1 MVKTTGVIRLAG
13 PDDAA
18 AVQEIYA
25 PFVTDSVVS
34 FELTPPSE
42 EEMARR
48 LATTLERTP
57 WLVYEADSR
66 VLGYAYAGWHRQR
79 PAYQWTVEVSAYLR
93 EEARRRG
100 IARLLYQK
108 LFDVLVL
115 QGFYNAVAG
124 ITLPNEASVS
134 FHTAMGFKPV
144 GVYHGIGYKFGAWH
158 DTAWFERDL
167 RPRDANAED
176 PVPLSYIP
184 CAEVNALLA
193 KTP

>member
-1 MVKTTGVIRLAG
+1 MNSTGVIRLAR

-18 AVQEIYA
+18 AVREIYA

-34 FELTPPSE
+34 FELTPPRE

-48 LATTLERTP
+48 ITTTLERTP
-57 WLVYEADSR
+57 WLVYVADER

-79 PAYQWTVEVSAYLR
+79 PAYQWTVEVSAYMR

-100 IARLLYQK
+100 IATRLYQK

-134 FHTAMGFKPV
+134 FHAAMGFRPV

-158 DTAWFERDL
+158 DTEWFERDL
-167 RPRDANAED
+167 QPRDAAVD
-176 PVPLSYIP
+176 APVPLPYVP
-184 CAEVNALLA
+184 CAEVDSIL
-193 KTP
+193 KR